1 MERSHVKLPFIRFGQ
16 RMALLTSSRFSEM
29 VHLIGM
35 QVFVL
40 HLIITS
46 CFCKYSQIIKHLLGR
61 INDQRAAIKFKNN
74 EETQKPSHY
83 GKCLA
88 MSTVCIHF
96 KLLTVSKLNS
106 CEYFSCF
113 LISFDN
119 FRLFRLITITVCL
132 KVEVFE

>member
-74 EETQKPSHY
+74 EEPTQKHKSHHIMANVCP
-83 GKCLA
+83 CLQFA
-88 MSTVCIHF
+88 FI
-96 KLLTVSKLNS
+96 LN
-106 CEYFSCF
+106 Y
-113 LISFDN
+113 
-119 FRLFRLITITVCL
+119 
-132 KVEVFE
+132 